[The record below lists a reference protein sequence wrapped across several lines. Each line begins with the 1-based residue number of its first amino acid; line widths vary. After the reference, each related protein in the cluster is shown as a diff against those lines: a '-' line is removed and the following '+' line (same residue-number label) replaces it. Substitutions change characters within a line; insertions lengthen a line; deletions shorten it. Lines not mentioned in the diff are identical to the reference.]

1 MWDQGTKLMFYTR
14 VPMKFKRDEL
24 PYILMIGP
32 LEWNPQYVSMT
43 IRQVDN
49 RENIT
54 FYYQVY
60 NDGAVQ
66 FE

>member
-54 FYYQVY
+54 FYY
-60 NDGAVQ
+60 
-66 FE
+66 